1 MLMLTMTS
9 LNITDV
15 LWGGGGGLDAT
26 SPRFFSFLFE
36 KAIHSEMLK
45 LSVAVPSFSAEILI
59 CQLRVHKF

>member
-15 LWGGGGGLDAT
+15 LWGGGDAT